1 MTESILKETKVSK
14 AIGIVFLAV
23 GIYVVYKNYKKEN
36 FWNGFLASM
45 LIGGATVKI
54 YDKVKS

>member
-1 MTESILKETKVSK
+1 MTEPILKETTVSK
-14 AIGIVFLAV
+14 ALGIAFLGV
-23 GIYVVYKNYKKEN
+23 GIYVIYKNYKKEN
-36 FWNGFLASM
+36 FWNGFLASI